1 MAGTVKP
8 SESTDQSVGFRDV
21 FAVAE
26 YRRLWSATV
35 ISELGDQLARVAVV
49 ILVYQR
55 TFSAWLTALSYA
67 ISYLPAIMGG
77 SLLAVLADRYPRR
90 NVMVS
95 ADLLRAILV
104 LLLAIPAMP
113 LVVLYLLL
121 FAVQALESPARAARA
136 AILPQMLV
144 GERYTVGVAAYHVTN
159 QFTYVAGF
167 LVGGLVVV
175 ATGPRLAFAI
185 DAATFLVSAL
195 IVARLGA
202 YAPAEPERAAKA
214 RLRDRVRTITA
225 RPRLRWLAMLA
236 MLAAFSMTPLALAVP
251 YGRQIGLD
259 EDLSSL
265 LMAAIPAG
273 YVAGTFVLTR
283 RVRPQAR
290 PRLLGPMALAS
301 FLPLMG
307 AALVPPLPVMLA
319 LLVVCGAL
327 TAYQVVANAE
337 FVALVP
343 DEQRGG
349 AIGVVAATLTAV
361 QGLAMVVAGVV
372 AEFAGAGGAIAIFGA
387 SGALAA
393 LLLLRAAGSRA
404 EVVAG

>member
-1 MAGTVKP
+1 MSPPLERHRHLRAGRP
-8 SESTDQSVGFRDV
+8 AGQGG
-21 FAVAE
+21 
-26 YRRLWSATV
+26 RRHP
-35 ISELGDQLARVAVV
+35 R
-49 ILVYQR
+49 
-55 TFSAWLTALSYA
+55 
-67 ISYLPAIMGG
+67 LPAHVLG
-77 SLLAVLADRYPRR
+77 LADR
-90 NVMVS
+90 
-95 ADLLRAILV
+95 ALLRHQLSPRDYGR
-104 LLLAIPAMP
+104 LAAGRSRRPISAQKRDGLSGP
-113 LVVLYLLL
+113 
-121 FAVQALESPARAARA
+121 AARDSRASPRDSRDA
-136 AILPQMLV
+136 ARRALPAALRRPGARIARPRGAGRHPAADAG

-175 ATGPRLAFAI
+175 ATGPRLTFAI

-404 EVVAG
+404 EVLAG